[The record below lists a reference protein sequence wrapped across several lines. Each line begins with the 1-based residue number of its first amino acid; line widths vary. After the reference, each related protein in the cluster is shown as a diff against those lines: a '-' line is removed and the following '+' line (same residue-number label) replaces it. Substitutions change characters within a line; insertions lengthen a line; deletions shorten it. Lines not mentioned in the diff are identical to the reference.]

1 MLSGPFFKRERTSE
15 SGIVSIQYL
24 SELLNNESEAD
35 RSGSALESTEQEV
48 QEQNQGTRK
57 ATDLQPWQ
65 EKILLQR
72 VWRLKDL

>member
-1 MLSGPFFKRERTSE
+1 MLGAVYFAIKTVMLSGPFFKRERTSE

-48 QEQNQGTRK
+48 QEQNQE
-57 ATDLQPWQ
+57 L
-65 EKILLQR
+65 
-72 VWRLKDL
+72 